1 MVIIKIIYL
10 IGGICLILGG
20 LIYLF
25 FRHQRRLKARA
36 FLMREAVRNGDYAFR
51 LPTSGLLPGERAL
64 QQALNDMQGDI
75 ARLVARHEVESWQKL
90 TRVLTHEIMNAT
102 APISSICQAYLSTPQ
117 IKGSEY
123 EEGIQAI
130 HDTSKSLT
138 NFVDSYRKLTQLQA
152 PVVEP
157 LTLASFL
164 ESIRALYPD
173 LNWHIFLP
181 QNVTLEADRNMLRQ
195 VFINLTK
202 NAIEA
207 HATDIDVRMS
217 QNERP
222 VLLFSNNGAPHP
234 CRCGTGNLHPILHHQ
249 IIRHRYRPI
258 PLPPDADDA
267 EHRTGT
273 CRHFHLRLPCNIL
286 PGKTKRLTSISQF
299 PGFIY
304 IKIIIILSCQEKKM
318 TEKLGAFEKKHYLCH
333 HKINNVMTLN
343 T

>member
-25 FRHQRRLKARA
+25 FRHQQKLKARA

-102 APISSICQAYLSTPQ
+102 APISSICQAYLSNPQ

-138 NFVDSYRKLTQLQA
+138 SFVDSYRKLTQLQN
-152 PVVEP
+152 PVIENIPLKDFVEGIKP
-157 LTLASFL
+157 
-164 ESIRALYPD
+164 LYPQIE
-173 LNWHIFLP
+173 WHIHIP
-181 QNVTLEADRNMLRQ
+181 EDATWSADKNMLRQ

-207 HATDIDVRMS
+207 HASAIDIRCFHKHPESIESS
-217 QNERP
+217 QFSGIY
-222 VLLFSNNGAPHP
+222 FSNNGD
-234 CRCGTGNLHPILHHQ
+234 
-249 IIRHRYRPI
+249 PI
-258 PLPPDADDA
+258 PADVAKEMFIPFFSTKPSGSGIGLSISRQMLMMQSINLSLA
-267 EHRTGT
+267 EH
-273 CRHFHLRLPCNIL
+273 
-286 PGKTKRLTSISQF
+286 
-299 PGFIY
+299 
-304 IKIIIILSCQEKKM
+304 
-318 TEKLGAFEKKHYLCH
+318 
-333 HKINNVMTLN
+333 NVAGYHVTFRME
-343 T
+343 

>member
-10 IGGICLILGG
+10 IGGICLLLGG

-102 APISSICQAYLSTPQ
+102 APISSICQAYLSNPQ

-157 LTLASFL
+157 LPLASFL
-164 ESIRALYPD
+164 ESIRALYP
-173 LNWHIFLP
+173 
-181 QNVTLEADRNMLRQ
+181 DRNMLRQ

-222 VLLFSNNGAPHP
+222 ILLFSNNGAPIP
-234 CRCGTGNLHPILHHQ
+234 ADVAREIFIPFFTTKSSGTGIGLSLSRQMLMMQNIELGL
-249 IIRHRYRPI
+249 
-258 PLPPDADDA
+258 AD
-267 EHRTGT
+267 
-273 CRHFHLRLPCNIL
+273 
-286 PGKTKRLTSISQF
+286 TSISGYHVTF
-299 PGFIY
+299 Y
-304 IKIIIILSCQEKKM
+304 LEKQKD
-318 TEKLGAFEKKHYLCH
+318 
-333 HKINNVMTLN
+333 
-343 T
+343 

>member
-25 FRHQRRLKARA
+25 FRHQQKLKARS

-222 VLLFSNNGAPHP
+222 VLLFSNNGAPIP
-234 CRCGTGNLHPILHHQ
+234 ADVAREIFIPFFTTKSSGTGIGLSLSRQMLMMQNI
-249 IIRHRYRPI
+249 
-258 PLPPDADDA
+258 
-267 EHRTGT
+267 E
-273 CRHFHLRLPCNIL
+273 LRLAD
-286 PGKTKRLTSISQF
+286 TSISGYHVTF
-299 PGFIY
+299 Y
-304 IKIIIILSCQEKKM
+304 LEKQKD
-318 TEKLGAFEKKHYLCH
+318 
-333 HKINNVMTLN
+333 
-343 T
+343 

>member
-1 MVIIKIIYL
+1 
-10 IGGICLILGG
+10 
-20 LIYLF
+20 
-25 FRHQRRLKARA
+25 
-36 FLMREAVRNGDYAFR
+36 MREAVRNGDYAFR

-123 EEGIQAI
+123 EEGILAI

-181 QNVTLEADRNMLRQ
+181 QNVTLEADCNMLRQ

-222 VLLFSNNGAPHP
+222 VLLFSNNGAPIP
-234 CRCGTGNLHPILHHQ
+234 ADVAREIFIPFFTTKSSGTGIGLSLSRQMLMMQNIELGL
-249 IIRHRYRPI
+249 
-258 PLPPDADDA
+258 AD
-267 EHRTGT
+267 
-273 CRHFHLRLPCNIL
+273 
-286 PGKTKRLTSISQF
+286 TSISGYHVTF
-299 PGFIY
+299 Y
-304 IKIIIILSCQEKKM
+304 LEKQKD
-318 TEKLGAFEKKHYLCH
+318 
-333 HKINNVMTLN
+333 
-343 T
+343 

>member
-10 IGGICLILGG
+10 IGGICFILGS

-25 FRHQRRLKARA
+25 FRHQRRLKAKEQID
-36 FLMREAVRNGDYAFR
+36 EAVRNGDYAFR

-102 APISSICQAYLSTPQ
+102 APISSICQAYLSNPQ

-157 LTLASFL
+157 LPLTSFL

-207 HATDIDVRMS
+207 HATDIDVRMN

-222 VLLFSNNGAPHP
+222 VLLFSNNGAPIP
-234 CRCGTGNLHPILHHQ
+234 ADVAREIFIPFFTTKSSGTGIGLSLSRQMLMMQNIELGL
-249 IIRHRYRPI
+249 
-258 PLPPDADDA
+258 AD
-267 EHRTGT
+267 
-273 CRHFHLRLPCNIL
+273 
-286 PGKTKRLTSISQF
+286 TSISGYHVTF
-299 PGFIY
+299 Y
-304 IKIIIILSCQEKKM
+304 LEKQKD
-318 TEKLGAFEKKHYLCH
+318 
-333 HKINNVMTLN
+333 
-343 T
+343 

>member
-10 IGGICLILGG
+10 IGGICFILGS

-102 APISSICQAYLSTPQ
+102 APISSICQAYLSNPQ

-157 LTLASFL
+157 LPLTSFL

-207 HATDIDVRMS
+207 HATDIDVRMN

-273 CRHFHLRLPCNIL
+273 CRYFHLRLPCNIL
-286 PGKTKRLTSISQF
+286 PGKTKRLTSIS
-299 PGFIY
+299 
-304 IKIIIILSCQEKKM
+304 
-318 TEKLGAFEKKHYLCH
+318 
-333 HKINNVMTLN
+333 
-343 T
+343 

>member
-1 MVIIKIIYL
+1 MVIIKLIYL
-10 IGGICLILGG
+10 IGGICLILGS
-20 LIYLF
+20 LIYLSL
-25 FRHQRRLKARA
+25 RHQRRLKARA
-36 FLMREAVRNGDYAFR
+36 FLMREAVKNGDYAFR

-102 APISSICQAYLSTPQ
+102 APISSICQAYLSNPQ

-157 LTLASFL
+157 LPLTSFL

-207 HATDIDVRMS
+207 HATDIDIRMS

-222 VLLFSNNGAPHP
+222 VLLFSNNGAPIP
-234 CRCGTGNLHPILHHQ
+234 ADVAREIFIPFFTTKSSGTGIGLSLSRQMLMMQNIELGL
-249 IIRHRYRPI
+249 
-258 PLPPDADDA
+258 AD
-267 EHRTGT
+267 
-273 CRHFHLRLPCNIL
+273 
-286 PGKTKRLTSISQF
+286 TSISGYHVTF
-299 PGFIY
+299 Y
-304 IKIIIILSCQEKKM
+304 LEKQKD
-318 TEKLGAFEKKHYLCH
+318 
-333 HKINNVMTLN
+333 
-343 T
+343 

>member
-1 MVIIKIIYL
+1 MDTIFHIYIIGIIL
-10 IGGICLILGG
+10 LIIGGS
-20 LIYLF
+20 IYLF
-25 FRHQRRLKARA
+25 LRHQRNLKSRA
-36 FLMREAVRNGDYAFR
+36 FLMQEAIRNGDYSFR
-51 LPTSGLLPGERAL
+51 LSTRGLLFGERAL
-64 QQALNDMQGDI
+64 QQALNDMENDI
-75 ARLVARHEVESWQKL
+75 GRLVAQHEVESWQKL

-102 APISSICQAYLSTPQ
+102 APISSICQAYLSNPDIQ
-117 IKGSEY
+117 GSPY
-123 EEGIQAI
+123 EEGIRAI
-130 HDTSKSLT
+130 RDTSKSLT

-222 VLLFSNNGAPHP
+222 VLQFSNNGAPIP
-234 CRCGTGNLHPILHHQ
+234 ADVAREIFIPFFTTKSSGTGIGLSLSRQMLMMQNIELGL
-249 IIRHRYRPI
+249 
-258 PLPPDADDA
+258 AD
-267 EHRTGT
+267 
-273 CRHFHLRLPCNIL
+273 
-286 PGKTKRLTSISQF
+286 TSISGYHVTF
-299 PGFIY
+299 Y
-304 IKIIIILSCQEKKM
+304 LEKQKD
-318 TEKLGAFEKKHYLCH
+318 
-333 HKINNVMTLN
+333 
-343 T
+343 

>member
-1 MVIIKIIYL
+1 MVIIKIIYS

-25 FRHQRRLKARA
+25 FRHQRTLKARA
-36 FLMREAVRNGDYAFR
+36 FLMRVAVRNGDFAFR

-222 VLLFSNNGAPHP
+222 VLLFSNNGAPIP
-234 CRCGTGNLHPILHHQ
+234 ADVAREIFIPFFTTKSSGTGIGLSLSRQMLMMQNIELGL
-249 IIRHRYRPI
+249 
-258 PLPPDADDA
+258 AD
-267 EHRTGT
+267 
-273 CRHFHLRLPCNIL
+273 
-286 PGKTKRLTSISQF
+286 TSISGYHVTF
-299 PGFIY
+299 Y
-304 IKIIIILSCQEKKM
+304 LEKQKD
-318 TEKLGAFEKKHYLCH
+318 
-333 HKINNVMTLN
+333 
-343 T
+343 

>member
-25 FRHQRRLKARA
+25 FRHQRRLKART

-102 APISSICQAYLSTPQ
+102 APISSICQAYLSNPQ

-181 QNVTLEADRNMLRQ
+181 QNITLEADHNMLRQ

-217 QNERP
+217 PNERP
-222 VLLFSNNGAPHP
+222 VLLFSNNGAPIP
-234 CRCGTGNLHPILHHQ
+234 ADVAREIFIPFFTTKSSGTGIGLSLSRQMLMMQNIELGL
-249 IIRHRYRPI
+249 
-258 PLPPDADDA
+258 AD
-267 EHRTGT
+267 
-273 CRHFHLRLPCNIL
+273 
-286 PGKTKRLTSISQF
+286 TSISGYHVTF
-299 PGFIY
+299 Y
-304 IKIIIILSCQEKKM
+304 LEKQKD
-318 TEKLGAFEKKHYLCH
+318 
-333 HKINNVMTLN
+333 
-343 T
+343 